1 MNKSEM
7 IADVANETGWTKAE
21 AARAVETVLGSIK
34 GALAVGDSVSLVGF
48 GTFSI
53 GERAARMGRNPR
65 TGEEVE
71 IPAARVPKFKPGSE
85 LKAAVA

>member
-21 AARAVETVLGSIK
+21 AARAVDTVLGSIK
-34 GALAVGDSVSLVGF
+34 GALAVGDSVQIVGF

-53 GERAARMGRNPR
+53 SERAARVGRNPR

-71 IPAARVPKFKPGSE
+71 IAAARVPKFKAGSE